1 MNISRFI
8 YLATVAAA
16 LSTSCSH
23 DADNI
28 PAKTLEPTALTSV
41 EINDTFWAPKLRQWS
56 STTANDV
63 LDKFEGHNQR
73 NTLDNFR
80 NVAKG
85 DRDSHNHVNL
95 PWFDGLIYES
105 IRGIADLMVLY
116 PDNNLKMRV
125 DSIVD
130 LIAAAQATEPA
141 GYINTY
147 TQLTENSHRW
157 GENGGLLRWMHDV
170 YNAGMLVEAGVHY
183 YKATGETK
191 LLGVATRMANLMCDY
206 MGPEPKHNLVP
217 AHSGPE
223 EALVK
228 LYRLYSSNPELAV
241 KTGVPVN
248 AENYLKLAEFWIE
261 QRGHH
266 CGLPNWGSWGNEQAE
281 QWIRDNKYADTSVYG
296 NHSRPTFGPYA
307 QDSIPLADQK
317 TIEGHAVRATLYLA
331 GVTAAAKENG
341 NSEYIESARR
351 LWDNMTGRRMYITGG
366 VGAVSFDEKFGNDY
380 YLPSDAYLET
390 CAAVGSGFFSNNMH
404 QITGDARYMDE
415 YERVLYNGV
424 LTGISLDGDNYTY
437 QNPLNSDSHSR
448 WEWHDC
454 PCCPPMF
461 LKFMGNMP
469 ENIYSRRDNEIYVN
483 LYVGSNATLPVG
495 PTEVALKQTT
505 AYPFKGDVSLEVNPS
520 EETEISLRLRIPG
533 WARSCENPHGLYTSA
548 VSSPVE
554 IKVNG
559 KKIDVKLSDGYALI
573 DRKWKKGDVVS
584 MSLPMQPRFV
594 TAHPEVKHLAGQV
607 AIACGPLVYCLESVD
622 NDRLETLNIDTTKP
636 LQITGTI
643 PALDDAPV
651 VSGTAVTAEGTT
663 AAFQAIPYYLLGNR
677 KKGTPYRVWLPARP

>member
-1 MNISRFI
+1 MKISRI
-8 YLATVAAA
+8 ISLALVA
-16 LSTSCSH
+16 
-23 DADNI
+23 
-28 PAKTLEPTALTSV
+28 TAFNTPCTAENLTSV
-41 EINDTFWAPKLRQWS
+41 PLTAVEIDDAFWTPKLRQWS

-63 LDKFEGHNQR
+63 LNKFESHNNR

-105 IRGIADLMVLY
+105 IRGIADLMAIY
-116 PDNNLKMRV
+116 PDNNLKMRI
-125 DSIVD
+125 DSIVG
-130 LIAAAQATEPA
+130 LIAAAQATEPT

-147 TQLTENSHRW
+147 TQLTENGHRW
-157 GENGGLLRWMHDV
+157 GENGGVLRWMHDV
-170 YNAGMLVEAGVHY
+170 YNAGMLIEAGVHY
-183 YKATGETK
+183 YNATGDTK

-206 MGPEPKHNLVP
+206 MGPAPKHNLVP

-241 KTGVPVN
+241 KTGVP
-248 AENYLKLAEFWIE
+248 ADADRYLKLAEFWID

-266 CGLPNWGSWGNEQAE
+266 CGLPNWGSWGNEKAE
-281 QWIRDNKYADTSVYG
+281 QWIRDNKYADTSLYG

-307 QDSIPLADQK
+307 QDSIPLVAQK

-341 NSEYIESARR
+341 NPEYIDAARR
-351 LWDNMTGRRMYITGG
+351 IWDNMTGRRMYITGG
-366 VGAVSFDEKFGNDY
+366 VGAISFDEKFGDDY

-404 QITGDARYMDE
+404 QLTGDARYMDE

-469 ENIYSRRDNEIYVN
+469 ENIYSHRGNEIYVN
-483 LYVGSNATLPVG
+483 LYAGSRATLPVG
-495 PTEVALKQTT
+495 AAQVALRQTT
-505 AYPFKGDVSLEVNPS
+505 AYPFKGEVRLEVNPS
-520 EETEISLRLRIPG
+520 EKTEMSLRLRIPG
-533 WARSCENPHGLYTSA
+533 WARSSENPHGLYASA
-548 VSSPVE
+548 VSAPAE

-559 KKIDVKLSDGYALI
+559 KKIETRLVDGYAVI
-573 DRKWKKGDVVS
+573 DRKWKKGDVVTL
-584 MSLPMQPRFV
+584 SLPVQPRFV

-622 NDRLETLNIDTTKP
+622 NDGLETFNIDTTKP
-636 LQITGTI
+636 LQLAGTI
-643 PALDDAPV
+643 AGLDNAPA
-651 VSGTAVTAEGTT
+651 VSGTAVTAEGSTVT
-663 AAFQAIPYYLLGNR
+663 FRAIPYYLLGNR
-677 KKGTPYRVWLPARP
+677 QKGTPYRVWLPARP